1 MTFIGETRILKNRS
15 PLRIQTRKSALDA
28 TLRPIFLLAAFVVLA
43 AGCVRY
49 HPKPIEA
56 SRSLADFETRRLDSP
71 DLKSFLQNKAGIKEW
86 PPRGW
91 DLRALTLAAYYYS
104 PDLDIARARWAAAKA
119 GRITAGESP
128 NPTISGLLGYNST
141 SPVSEVSPWIPEVSL
156 EIPIETAGK
165 RGFRI
170 LQARQLSEA
179 ARLNII
185 SAAWDVRSRLRQAL
199 LDFYAAGEAEKL
211 FSQQLSIQEDSVRI
225 LEAQLNVGAVS
236 AFDVTQARIA
246 RDNSRLAAVDAAN
259 ERAAARI
266 RLAAVLGVPTKAL
279 DGLNLLFEGL
289 TLAMVDLPSNEV
301 QRRALVSRSDI
312 LAALAEYEA
321 AQAALRVEIAKQ
333 YPDLSLGPGYQLDQT
348 DNKWTLGLSLIL
360 PLLNQNKG
368 PIAEAEAR
376 RAEIAAQFLA
386 LQARVIAEVESAVRA
401 ARAAADKA
409 GTADALLANLKKQEA
424 AARARFDVGE
434 ISRLELLGIEQ
445 EIAAGALARLEA
457 LVKAQQAAA
466 GLESAMQSPLDL
478 KDWVLETP
486 VRSAGPT
493 KEHKDE

>member
-1 MTFIGETRILKNRS
+1 LI
-15 PLRIQTRKSALDA
+15 
-28 TLRPIFLLAAFVVLA
+28 
-43 AGCVRY
+43 
-49 HPKPIEA
+49 
-56 SRSLADFETRRLDSP
+56 
-71 DLKSFLQNKAGIKEW
+71 
-86 PPRGW
+86 
-91 DLRALTLAAYYYS
+91 
-104 PDLDIARARWAAAKA
+104 
-119 GRITAGESP
+119 
-128 NPTISGLLGYNST
+128 GYNST
-141 SPVSEVSPWIPEVSL
+141 SPVSEVSPWIPEASL

-185 SAAWDVRSRLRQAL
+185 SVAWDVRNRLRQTL
-199 LDFYAAGEAEKL
+199 LDLYAAGEAETL
-211 FSQQLSIQEDSVRI
+211 FSRQLSIQEESVRI
-225 LEAQLNVGAVS
+225 LEAQLNVGEAS
-236 AFDVTQARIA
+236 AYNVTQARIA

-266 RLAAVLGVPTKAL
+266 RLGTVLGVPTKAL
-279 DGLNLLFEGL
+279 DAASLSFEGL
-289 TLAMVDLPSNEV
+289 TRVTVDLPSNEA

-333 YPDLSLGPGYQLDQT
+333 YPDLALGPAYQLDQT

-360 PLLNQNKG
+360 PLLNRNNG
-368 PIAEAEAR
+368 PIAEAEAH
-376 RAEIAAQFLA
+376 RAEVAAQFLA
-386 LQARVIAEVESAVRA
+386 LQARVIAEVESAVAA
-401 ARAAADKA
+401 ARAAAEKA

-424 AARARFDVGE
+424 AARARFGVGE
-434 ISRLELLGIEQ
+434 ISKLELLGIQQ

-457 LVKAQQAAA
+457 LVKGQQAVA

-493 KEHKDE
+493 KEH

>member
-1 MTFIGETRILKNRS
+1 MLIGENQIHNFLPLTRV
-15 PLRIQTRKSALDA
+15 PAPKSALA
-28 TLRPIFLLAAFVVLA
+28 VTIKPIFLLACLLVLA

-56 SRSLADFETRRLDSP
+56 SRSLADYATRRLDSP
-71 DLKSFLQNKAGIKEW
+71 ELKSFLQSKAGVKEW
-86 PPRGW
+86 PPQSW

-104 PDLDIARARWAAAKA
+104 PDLDIARAQWAAAKA
-119 GRITAGESP
+119 GRITAGERP
-128 NPTISGLLGYNST
+128 NPTISGLMGYNST
-141 SPVSEVSPWIPEVSL
+141 SPVSEVSPWIPEISL
-156 EIPIETAGK
+156 EIPVETAGK

-199 LDFYAAGEAEKL
+199 LDLYAAGEAEKL
-211 FSQQLSIQEDSVRI
+211 FSQQLSIQESSVRI
-225 LEAQLNVGAVS
+225 LEAQMNVGEVS
-236 AFDVTQARIA
+236 AYDVTQSRIA
-246 RDNSRLAAVDAAN
+246 RDNSRLAAVDAAI

-279 DGLNLLFEGL
+279 DGANLSFEGM
-289 TLAMVDLPSNEV
+289 TRVTVDLPSSDV

-312 LAALAEYEA
+312 LAALAQYEA
-321 AQAALRVEIAKQ
+321 AQAALRVEIARQ
-333 YPDLSLGPGYQLDQT
+333 YPDLSLGPNYQFDQT

-376 RAEIAAQFLA
+376 RAEAASQFLA
-386 LQARVIAEVESAVRA
+386 LQARVIAEVESAVMT

-409 GTADALLANLKKQEA
+409 GTAETLLINLKKQEA
-424 AARARFDVGE
+424 AAQARFDVGE

-445 EIAAGALARLEA
+445 EIAAGALARLDA

-466 GLESAMQSPLDL
+466 GLESAMQSPIDL
-478 KDWVLETP
+478 KEWVLDQP
-486 VRSAGPT
+486 DRSSRAT

>member
-1 MTFIGETRILKNRS
+1 M
-15 PLRIQTRKSALDA
+15 RIQARKLAPDA
-28 TLRPIFLLAAFVVLA
+28 TRGTIFLLVALA
-43 AGCVRY
+43 ILVSGCVRY

-56 SRSLADFETRRLDSP
+56 SKSLADYETRRLDSP
-71 DLKSFLQNKAGIKEW
+71 VLKSFLQNRAGVKEW
-86 PPRGW
+86 PPQAW

-104 PDLDIARARWAAAKA
+104 PDLDIARAQWASAKA
-119 GRITAGESP
+119 GRITAGERP
-128 NPTISGLLGYNST
+128 NPTIGGLLGYNST
-141 SPVSEVSPWIPEVSL
+141 TPVSEVSPWIPEVSL

-211 FSQQLSIQEDSVRI
+211 FSQQLSIQEESVRI
-225 LEAQLNVGAVS
+225 LEAQLNVGEVS
-236 AFDVTQARIA
+236 AYEVAQARIS
-246 RDNSRLAAVDAAN
+246 RDNSRLAAIDAAN
-259 ERAAARI
+259 ERAADRI

-279 DGLNLLFEGL
+279 DGVTFSFEGL
-289 TLAMVDLPSNEV
+289 TRVMVDLPSREA
-301 QRRALVSRSDI
+301 QRRALVSRSDL

-333 YPDLSLGPGYQLDQT
+333 YPDLSLGPDFQLDQT

-368 PIAEAEAR
+368 PIAEAEAH
-376 RAEIAAQFLA
+376 RAEIAAQ
-386 LQARVIAEVESAVRA
+386 
-401 ARAAADKA
+401 
-409 GTADALLANLKKQEA
+409 
-424 AARARFDVGE
+424 ARFEVGE
-434 ISRLELLGIEQ
+434 ISKLELLGIEQ

-466 GLESAMQSPLDL
+466 GLESAMQTPVDL
-478 KDWVLETP
+478 NDWALESP

>member
-1 MTFIGETRILKNRS
+1 MLIGEIQILNDRPRMRK
-15 PLRIQTRKSALDA
+15 QTSKSAFDA
-28 TLRPIFLLAAFVVLA
+28 THGPIFLLAALVILA
-43 AGCVRY
+43 SGCVRY

-56 SRSLADFETRRLDSP
+56 SKSLADYETRRLDSQ
-71 DLKSFLQNKAGIKEW
+71 DLKSFLQNKAGVKEW
-86 PPRGW
+86 PPQAW

-104 PDLDIARARWAAAKA
+104 PDLDIARARWASAKA
-119 GRITAGESP
+119 GRITAGERP
-128 NPTISGLLGYNST
+128 NPTLSGLIGYNST
-141 SPVSEVSPWIPEVSL
+141 SPVSEVSPWIPEASL

-185 SAAWDVRSRLRQAL
+185 SVAWDVRNRLRQTL
-199 LDFYAAGEAEKL
+199 LDLYAAGEAETL
-211 FSQQLSIQEDSVRI
+211 FSRQLSIQEESVRI
-225 LEAQLNVGAVS
+225 LEAQLNVGEAS
-236 AFDVTQARIA
+236 AYNVTQARIA

-266 RLAAVLGVPTKAL
+266 RLGTVLGVPTKAL
-279 DGLNLLFEGL
+279 DAASLSFEGL
-289 TLAMVDLPSNEV
+289 TRVTVDLPSNEA

-333 YPDLSLGPGYQLDQT
+333 YPDLALGPAYQLDQT

-360 PLLNQNKG
+360 PLLNRNNG
-368 PIAEAEAR
+368 PIAEAEAH
-376 RAEIAAQFLA
+376 RAEVAAQFLA
-386 LQARVIAEVESAVRA
+386 LQARVIAEVESAVAA
-401 ARAAADKA
+401 ARAAAEKA

-424 AARARFDVGE
+424 AARARFGVGE
-434 ISRLELLGIEQ
+434 ISKLELLGIQQ

-457 LVKAQQAAA
+457 LVKGQQAVA

-493 KEHKDE
+493 KEH